1 MPTAI
6 NLNENR
12 FDVHYGVNRDEKT
25 RVGRR
30 GARREREDDKTN
42 DPSRIQQY
50 LLR

>member
-12 FDVHYGVNRDEKT
+12 FDVHYGVNRNEKT

-30 GARREREDDKTN
+30 GARRERERTTRRTTQVGYN
-42 DPSRIQQY
+42 NTY
-50 LLR
+50 